1 MLLCFQLR
9 HRQQIAQMI
18 ETVPLREPG
27 QVAEDLGNE
36 VRGLVG
42 AALARRL
49 ARVANAAA
57 GG

>member
-9 HRQQIAQMI
+9 HRQQIAQRI

-36 VRGLVG
+36 TRRLVRS
-42 AALARRL
+42 AIARQLARERS
-49 ARVANAAA
+49 RPP
-57 GG
+57 GR

>member
-36 VRGLVG
+36 TRRLVRS
-42 AALARRL
+42 AIARRL
-49 ARVANAAA
+49 ARERSRPP
-57 GG
+57 GR